1 MILFAAAALAR
12 VSADRVVD
20 PSRATQSGNE
30 NTGRATERKLK
41 IYTVGQG
48 VSAPTFIPTPDSA
61 APNSV
66 LKAKRKGTVFLEMV
80 VDEQGKPENLR
91 VTHSCGEDLD
101 KKAVDAVSK
110 WRFQP
115 AMKEGSPVAVKIV
128 VKVDF
133 QLY

>member
-1 MILFAAAALAR
+1 
-12 VSADRVVD
+12 
-20 PSRATQSGNE
+20 
-30 NTGRATERKLK
+30 
-41 IYTVGQG
+41 
-48 VSAPTFIPTPDSA
+48 
-61 APNSV
+61 
-66 LKAKRKGTVFLEMV
+66 MV